1 MLKAPKS
8 FSGTSGVI
16 RFDKPAAQV
25 LETVMKEGLEHH
37 YAVTYG
43 DVRKPLHALAKQLNL
58 PVLELT

>member
-1 MLKAPKS
+1 
-8 FSGTSGVI
+8 
-16 RFDKPAAQV
+16 V